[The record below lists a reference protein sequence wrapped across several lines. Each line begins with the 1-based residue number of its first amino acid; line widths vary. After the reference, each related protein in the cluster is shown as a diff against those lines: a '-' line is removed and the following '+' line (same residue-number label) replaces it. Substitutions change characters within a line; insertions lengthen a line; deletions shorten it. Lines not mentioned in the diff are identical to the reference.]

1 MISRITVVKD
11 MEDMVIRK
19 FGFEDEKTVGFFRMT
34 EQYRKAKENHVYQ
47 TICITFKEIMH

>member
-11 MEDMVIRK
+11 MEDMIVRK